1 MSHENHTTEKTLF
14 GFWIYIMTDCLLF
27 ATLFASFIVLKGN
40 TAGAPLAKELFSM
53 PYVLIETII
62 LLTSSFTY
70 GLAVLAAKDNKKNL
84 SLAFL
89 GATFLLGLAFIV
101 MEINEFIML
110 IEEGA
115 SPTVNGF
122 LTGFFTLVGTHGLH
136 VVTGLIWM
144 LVLMAQVLIRGINWE
159 TQGKLFALGLFWHF
173 LDIIW
178 IFVFTIIYLMGA
190 I

>member
-1 MSHENHTTEKTLF
+1 
-14 GFWIYIMTDCLLF
+14 
-27 ATLFASFIVLKGN
+27 
-40 TAGAPLAKELFSM
+40 
-53 PYVLIETII
+53 
-62 LLTSSFTY
+62 
-70 GLAVLAAKDNKKNL
+70 
-84 SLAFL
+84 
-89 GATFLLGLAFIV
+89 
-101 MEINEFIML
+101 MEIHEFMML

-136 VVTGLIWM
+136 VATGLVWM
-144 LVLMAQVLIRGINWE
+144 LVLMIQVLIRGINWE

-178 IFVFTIIYLMGA
+178 IFVFTIVYLMGA